1 MPTNQQS
8 LTCLVVSELETR
20 RRGLC
25 AGAKPG
31 EPPLALVV
39 ENYVK
44 TTTKFCL
51 FCYATAMLK
60 VLELV
65 IHR

>member
-31 EPPLALVV
+31 ALVV